1 MNSPEYSLTDLSPPQ
16 TARIPG
22 DLAMWCFILAELL
35 AFLLLLGSM
44 AFARGHWEQMFSAG
58 IATLHPEAGLINTLI
73 LLAAATSPP
82 AVSASAPGPARAL
95 GRGFTGCAVRAGLC
109 RVKLNGAL
117 LFGAATT
124 CARTFYF
131 FYFFT
136 TFFHMAHVLI
146 GMVILLVVARRYRTG
161 QYPNADKAR
170 MASNPPPATGTWW
183 TWSGWCSFPALCPAL
198 RVKMKTHALEIGLA
212 GLVLLTLAMAD
223 RPQCECQLGN
233 RLRAGATFIGAMAD
247 RQFMELRHAPAWL
260 RWVVSGW
267 LVLIVGMTALF
278 NMAGGQSSPQ
288 KRARR
293 EGRAPARQRAKPD
306 HLIGC

>member
-73 LLAAATSPP
+73 LLSGSYFAARG
-82 AVSASAPGPARAL
+82 VRLSAQGQPRAL
-95 GRGFTGCAVRAGLC
+95 GRGFSLAALWGLGY
-109 RVKLNGAL
+109 VAIKLSEYAL
-117 LFGAATT
+117 LFGAGYNLRTD
-124 CARTFYF
+124 TFYF

-170 MASNPPPATGTWW
+170 MAGESAASYWHM
-183 TWSGWCSFPALCPAL
+183 
-198 RVKMKTHALEIGLA
+198 VD
-212 GLVLLTLAMAD
+212 LV
-223 RPQCECQLGN
+223 
-233 RLRAGATFIGAMAD
+233 
-247 RQFMELRHAPAWL
+247 
-260 RWVVSGW
+260 W
-267 LVLIVGMTALF
+267 LVLFPLLYVL
-278 NMAGGQSSPQ
+278 P
-288 KRARR
+288 
-293 EGRAPARQRAKPD
+293 
-306 HLIGC
+306 